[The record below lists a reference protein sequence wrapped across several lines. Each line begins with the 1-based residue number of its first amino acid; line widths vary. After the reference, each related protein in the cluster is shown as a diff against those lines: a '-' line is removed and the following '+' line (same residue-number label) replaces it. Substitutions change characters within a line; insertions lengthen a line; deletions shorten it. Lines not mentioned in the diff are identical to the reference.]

1 MLSENLPTFLSD
13 IWLLPADQAS
23 WQLFPAEE
31 VPVSQPRINCQM
43 RVYGW
48 KLLSSHHDTVS
59 SNKQNHTSIWKEES
73 ATLYLRLLM
82 QIRKRAGCLPASISR
97 MNHIHP
103 CLLKVLGDG
112 PHINNGVQFLW
123 AAYDAEV
130 ICGAAVANVSGAIS
144 AVLTSLLQN
153 DKTGTSGYAQ
163 VNSKLWI
170 QACKHDSASCVS
182 KMCILY
188 RYCSKNYT

>member
-1 MLSENLPTFLSD
+1 
-13 IWLLPADQAS
+13 
-23 WQLFPAEE
+23 
-31 VPVSQPRINCQM
+31 
-43 RVYGW
+43 
-48 KLLSSHHDTVS
+48 
-59 SNKQNHTSIWKEES
+59 
-73 ATLYLRLLM
+73 M

-123 AAYDAEV
+123 ATYDAAV
-130 ICGAAVANVSGAIS
+130 ICGAAAANVSGGVS

-163 VNSKLWI
+163 VNSKLGTSM
-170 QACKHDSASCVS
+170 QTQFTFLCFKNV
-182 KMCILY
+182 
-188 RYCSKNYT
+188 CSL